1 MSLKKGISLRQLE
14 AIQGKTTQF
23 YTPQLSDETMLVQV
37 PRHSISDLFVHHC
50 QTDQLLVVK
59 GSFILVALYNRQY
72 DYYALSE
79 DKPEV
84 ITIPPGIPHC
94 AINLSAKDCVIVNA
108 VLRHGESHPLDYRPM
123 KPPFDYDFDYIIKLI
138 VGQWF
143 LFLAVWC
150 SLQRMWTGFY
160 K

>member
-1 MSLKKGISLRQLE
+1 MSLKEGISLRQLE

-37 PRHSISDLFVHHC
+37 PYHSISDFFVHHF

-59 GSFILVALYNRQY
+59 GSFILVALYNKQY

-94 AINLSAKDCVIVNA
+94 AINLSATDCVMVNA
-108 VLRHGESHPLDYRPM
+108 VLRHGKSHPLDYRPM
-123 KPPFDYDFDYIIKLI
+123 RPPFSYDFDKINNILETLNQEK
-138 VGQWF
+138 VEKENN
-143 LFLAVWC
+143 
-150 SLQRMWTGFY
+150 SLLLEA
-160 K
+160 